1 MQTIKETTVLGTR
14 KGNGLMLGGKPN
26 GNVLKTIMSAAE
38 IAVSAIVCVLALIVF
53 YPLLAPWFTCYMV
66 SCFSS
71 RYSLNL
77 AA

>member
-38 IAVSAIVCVLALIVF
+38 IVVSAIVCVLALIVF
-53 YPLLAPWFTCYMV
+53 YPFACLMVCLSCGELLFK
-66 SCFSS
+66 
-71 RYSLNL
+71 
-77 AA
+77 